1 MEVYKKETRRMNE
14 ETIVEVDMNAILIE
28 ALKELNLKV
37 EALRARV
44 EQLENR
50 PIQPIVVSP
59 MDPYAPPYKVTC

>member
-1 MEVYKKETRRMNE
+1 MNE
-14 ETIVEVDMNAILIE
+14 EVEVNMNTVLIE

-50 PIQPIVVSP
+50 PIITVPAV
-59 MDPYAPPYKVTC
+59 DPYAPPYKVTC